1 MLPSLCPLGC
11 IEDAALDIRW
21 NEESFAQEVARR
33 VAALSE
39 MSIGRGSIVAIS
51 HIGGAHVLA
60 DLFAT
65 WRLGATAACLDNAL
79 TDEELRLIISVAK
92 PDILLVDRAAPA
104 NFDSI
109 PVLALGDFPPSGAS
123 SPAVAVAPSD
133 LALILFTSGTT
144 GEPKGVVLTF
154 AAVQFRLREN
164 IAAIGKKN
172 LARSLVTL
180 PLHFGHGLIGNALTP
195 LIAGGDVVL
204 HPPGLALAQNLGRI
218 IDHQGITFMSS
229 VPALWRAAV
238 RGGPPTGNSLVRVHV
253 GSAPLGSKLWS
264 EIAIWSRAE
273 VVNCYGLT
281 ETANWVAGASSYR
294 EGIAEGLVG
303 KPWGASVAVL
313 GDDGTIQPAGEG
325 EILVKSPAVMS
336 GYFDRPDLTA
346 TALVDGWFRTGDRG
360 RLDDRG
366 CIWLVGRIKEQI
378 NRAGFKV
385 QPAEIDAL
393 LERHPAVAEAC
404 VFGIPDA
411 MSGEMIAAAIRVSEG
426 ASASAEI
433 IFNPGARRIC
443 GEKRFRSAGSSS
455 RRSRARA
462 TARSIAMS
470 CVKR

>member
-21 NEESFAQEVARR
+21 NEGSFAQEVARR
-33 VAALSE
+33 VAVLSE

-180 PLHFGHGLIGNALTP
+180 PLHFGHGLIGNALAFDRRRRCGAP
-195 LIAGGDVVL
+195 SARPRARSEFGS
-204 HPPGLALAQNLGRI
+204 HHRPPGDHVHELG
-218 IDHQGITFMSS
+218 
-229 VPALWRAAV
+229 ACAV
-238 RGGPPTGNSLVRVHV
+238 ARGSPERPPDWGVLVRVHV

-336 GYFDRPDLTA
+336 GYFGRPDLTA

-366 CIWLVGRIKEQI
+366 CIWLVGRI
-378 NRAGFKV
+378 
-385 QPAEIDAL
+385 
-393 LERHPAVAEAC
+393 
-404 VFGIPDA
+404 
-411 MSGEMIAAAIRVSEG
+411 
-426 ASASAEI
+426 
-433 IFNPGARRIC
+433 
-443 GEKRFRSAGSSS
+443 RSRSIGQGSRSS
-455 RRSRARA
+455 RQRSTHCWSDTLR
-462 TARSIAMS
+462 
-470 CVKR
+470 